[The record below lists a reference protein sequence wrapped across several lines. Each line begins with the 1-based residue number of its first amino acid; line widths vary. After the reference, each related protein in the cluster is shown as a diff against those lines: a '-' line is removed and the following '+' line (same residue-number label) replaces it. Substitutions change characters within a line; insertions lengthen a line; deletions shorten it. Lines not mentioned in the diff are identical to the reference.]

1 LFGSAVAFATL
12 RGVDAALPLLR
23 RSIVREALG
32 ERGLREAAVQRLRS
46 SRYVYEDL
54 VWVLTIVSAA
64 SASALVLAFLVRE
77 TGLAWPL
84 LSVALVGSWFALLLA
99 GSLVEPAVA
108 HLPLGKLVIFG
119 VAMQFLLWPLLPLR
133 RVVQPRWGR
142 GRAGS
147 EGNGTAAGTLLG
159 TPDSAD
165 PELQV
170 EEEIAEDPL
179 ELHERVMIHAILHLD
194 ETPVREIMVPRVDV
208 ISLDVTSTLEQAVP
222 RMLESGHSRLPVYE
236 DDQDNV
242 VGILYSRDLLAA
254 TTLGKGASPPVL
266 RDLMRPCFFVPESK
280 HVDEML
286 TEFQERRVHLA
297 VVIDEYG
304 GVAGI
309 VTIEDLLEEI
319 VGEIEDE
326 FDFNEP
332 NVERGDA
339 GGAVVDARMSIDKF
353 NEEFKTE
360 ISPEGFDT
368 LGGLMFSRLGRIP
381 TAGDI
386 VEEGGLRMQ
395 VATTVGRRI
404 KKVRIAWQTEPA
416 QVPVGP
422 EYGSESS

>member
-1 LFGSAVAFATL
+1 LFVSAVAFATL

-32 ERGLREAAVQRLRS
+32 ERGLREASVQRLRS

-54 VWVLTIVSAA
+54 VWVLTIASAA
-64 SASALVLAFLVRE
+64 SASALVLALLVRE

-84 LSVALVGSWFALLLA
+84 LSVTLVGSWFALLLA
-99 GSLVEPAVA
+99 GSLVEHVVS
-108 HLPLGKLVIFG
+108 HLPLGKLIIFG
-119 VAMQFLLWPLLPLR
+119 VAMQLLLWLLLPLR
-133 RVVQPRWGR
+133 WVVQPRWGR
-142 GRAGS
+142 SRAGLES
-147 EGNGTAAGTLLG
+147 NGTPTGTPVGTL
-159 TPDSAD
+159 DSAD

-208 ISLDVTSTLEQAVP
+208 VSLDVTSTLEQAVP

-236 DDQDNV
+236 NSPDNV

-254 TTLGKGASPPVL
+254 TTRGKGAAPPVL
-266 RDLMRPCFFVPESK
+266 RDLIRPCFFVPESK

-326 FDFNEP
+326 FDFDEP
-332 NVERGDA
+332 NVERGEA
-339 GGAVVDARMSIDKF
+339 GDAVVDARMSIDKF
-353 NEEFKTE
+353 NEEFKTD

-381 TAGDI
+381 IAGDV

-404 KKVRIAWQTEPA
+404 KKVRIKWQT
-416 QVPVGP
+416 VPVETP
-422 EYGSESS
+422 AGSDSGS